1 MHCCYVGSS
10 FIVKVFF
17 PLTLSHFKKLTVVC
31 SNTSRKSS
39 DGRFV
44 IGAFFSSLLNVCNT
58 RRRSEIIY
66 NKPELGKRESL
77 ATQYLVQRL
86 LL

>member
-1 MHCCYVGSS
+1 M
-10 FIVKVFF
+10 
-17 PLTLSHFKKLTVVC
+17 
-31 SNTSRKSS
+31 SRKSS
-39 DGRFV
+39 EGRFV

-77 ATQYLVQRL
+77 APHHLVQRL
-86 LL
+86 LLCVRNLATYTNRIRISNTSNPILDVERSV